1 MPLTFDL
8 SVFGQLETPMIQHA
22 IDGANKAAT
31 DYLETWQFIAHG
43 NLIRANRY
51 EDPFVNSPIASMVFK
66 EMEQDRH
73 SGSTASYIIRVLTK
87 LAREK
92 LNLPLQ

>member
-8 SVFGQLETPMIQHA
+8 SVFSQLEAPMIQHA

-31 DYLETWQFIAHG
+31 YYPETWQFIAQG
-43 NLIRANRY
+43 NLMRANRS
-51 EDPFVNSPIASMVFK
+51 ETPFMNSPIASMIFK

-73 SGSTASYIIRVLTK
+73 SGASASYTLQVLTK

-92 LNLPLQ
+92 LNLPLE

>member
-8 SVFGQLETPMIQHA
+8 SNFGQLETPMIQHA

-31 DYLETWQFIAHG
+31 DYPETWQFIAEG
-43 NLIRANRY
+43 NLMRANRS

-73 SGSTASYIIRVLTK
+73 SGSTASYTMQVLTR